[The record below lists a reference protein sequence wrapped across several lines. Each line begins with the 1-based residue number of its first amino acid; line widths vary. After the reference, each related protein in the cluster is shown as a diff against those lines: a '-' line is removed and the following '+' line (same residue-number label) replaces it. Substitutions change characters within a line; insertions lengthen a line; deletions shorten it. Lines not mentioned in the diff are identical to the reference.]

1 MTPQNLQDYVKV
13 YKNFIDE
20 EFCKEILA
28 VLKVAD
34 WQQHTFYQSKER
46 EYVSFDDDLFVYSD
60 NSQQSKSL
68 NHKIWLSI
76 ERYILEDFK
85 DFKEWF
91 DGWNGHSHVRYNKYT
106 PETCMHLHCDHIH
119 SLFDG
124 NKKGVPILSVLGSL
138 NNDYEGGELIMFG
151 DKKIELNAG
160 DIMVFPSNFMY
171 PHEVKKVTS
180 GIRYSYVSWVW

>member
-1 MTPQNLQDYVKV
+1 MTPQSLQDYVKV
-13 YKNFIDE
+13 YRNFVDKDFCQNIVDVVSQSEWTQHQFYNPTKNI
-20 EFCKEILA
+20 
-28 VLKVAD
+28 V
-34 WQQHTFYQSKER
+34 HSY
-46 EYVSFDDDLFVYSD
+46 DDDLFTYSD
-60 NSQQSKSL
+60 NSDNSQKL
-68 NHKIWLSI
+68 NELIWHCIS
-76 ERYILEDFK
+76 RYILEDFK
-85 DFKEWF
+85 DFKGWF
-91 DGWNGHSHVRYNKYT
+91 SGWTGHSLVRYNKYT
-106 PETCMHLHCDHIH
+106 PNTCMHLHCDHIH

-124 NKKGVPILSVLGSL
+124 AIKGVPILSVLGSL